1 MSGPMHVAV
10 AFDLAF
16 VRWTVATMK
25 SVAATGIPPGGV
37 VTWWL
42 MPGADVPAAA
52 LAAVVEEAGRSGESQ
67 VLRVPSELDDLPLS
81 SWRMMSSRISNAAYY
96 RLLLPDL
103 VPDVVD
109 RMLWLD
115 SDVMC
120 TGDLTELWHADLQ
133 GALLGA
139 AIDIGSPTIGAAT
152 GVPGFDPNA
161 GRLTKRSDYFNSGV
175 LLMDLPRCRQ
185 AELSTRSLDYIRANS
200 GKLRFAVQDA
210 MNIAVD
216 DRWLRLDE
224 RWNDMDFTRFEQDL
238 SAIDSTRIV
247 HFAGKKK
254 PWQDSFPEGPLK
266 DLYLTYLP
274 RTTDLTAAR

>member
-10 AFDLAF
+10 AFDLGF
-16 VRWTVATMK
+16 VPWTVATMR
-25 SVAATGIPPGGV
+25 SVAAVGIPPGGT

-42 MPGADVPAAA
+42 MPGADVPADV
-52 LAAVVEEAGRSGESQ
+52 LAAVVEEGERVGDPR
-67 VLRVPSELDDLPLS
+67 VLRVPTELDELPLS

-103 VPDVVD
+103 VPDSVD

-120 TGDLTELWHADLQ
+120 TGDLTELWQTDLE

-139 AIDIGSPTIGAAT
+139 AVDIGSPTVGAAT
-152 GVPGFDPNA
+152 GIPGLDPTV

-175 LLMDLPRCRQ
+175 LLMDLPRCRA
-185 AELSTRSLDYIRANS
+185 AELSTRSLDYIRTNA

-210 MNIAVD
+210 MNVAVD
-216 DRWLRLDE
+216 DRWLRLDP
-224 RWNDMDFTRFEQDL
+224 RWNDMDFFRFEQELGAVDE
-238 SAIDSTRIV
+238 TRII

-254 PWQDSFPEGPLK
+254 PWQESFPDGPLR

-274 RTTDLTAAR
+274 RTPDLTAAR

>member
-16 VRWTVATMK
+16 ARWTVATMN
-25 SVAATGIPPGGV
+25 SVAAAGV
-37 VTWWL
+37 PAGATVTWWL
-42 MPGADVPAAA
+42 MPGAGVPEDV
-52 LAAVVEEAGRSGESQ
+52 LAAVVEQGRRSGDVE
-67 VLRVPSELDDLPLS
+67 VLRVPGELDELPLS

-103 VPDVVD
+103 VPHAVD

-120 TGDLTELWHADLQ
+120 VGDLTELWRTDL
-133 GALLGA
+133 GDALLGA
-139 AIDIGSPTIGAAT
+139 AIDIGTPTVGAAT
-152 GVPGFDPNA
+152 GVPGLDEKA
-161 GRLTKRSDYFNSGV
+161 GRIGRRSDYFNSGV
-175 LLMDLPRCRQ
+175 LLMDLARCRE
-185 AELSTRSLDYIRANS
+185 AELSTRALDYIRANS
-200 GKLRFAVQDA
+200 ATLRFAVQDA
-210 MNIAVD
+210 MNVAVD
-216 DRWLRLDE
+216 DRWLRLDA

-238 SAIDSTRIV
+238 GAVDRTRII

-254 PWQDSFPEGPLK
+254 PWQESFPAGPLK

-274 RTTDLTAAR
+274 ATADLTAAR